1 MLWPVAVVAAASG
14 WRRDHEGRMRA
25 GGFQATVAEEELFTL
40 DAFTAGA
47 AGRSR
52 PGAPDRGAAGRPRRF
67 AVERSL
73 AHREAAIPFRAG
85 EELQ

>member
-1 MLWPVAVVAAASG
+1 
-14 WRRDHEGRMRA
+14 MRA

-67 AVERSL
+67 ATEPSL
-73 AHREAAIPFRAG
+73 PHREVAVPSRAG